1 MKHFTPH
8 AAIEACKLANMNVTA
23 NLKTTIFITYFLG
36 LLMTSMK
43 MKLKRIRV

>member
-1 MKHFTPH
+1 MKYFTSQ
-8 AAIEACKLANMNVTA
+8 AEIEACKLANMNVNA